1 MLLNIFQK
9 GRSGCSGVSLF
20 LWTLLLA
27 VSKLSMFIMKLRQL
41 RYLCQY
47 LNMPVCKGQG
57 WGGSLG
63 QTQDFHT
70 GDRRLLLL
78 FSSFLSC
85 FFAEETKIGTHSV
98 YSQRLLK

>member
-1 MLLNIFQK
+1 MLLNVFQK

-27 VSKLSMFIMKLRQL
+27 VSKLSMFIMKLRQF

-47 LNMPVCKGQG
+47 LNMPVCQGQG

-70 GDRRLLLL
+70 GDRRLLPELL
-78 FSSFLSC
+78 
-85 FFAEETKIGTHSV
+85 
-98 YSQRLLK
+98 